1 MTRRPNIVLVMS
13 DQQRMDSLACYGNC
27 FTQTPATTAMAQAG
41 LCFDAALT
49 PWPVCTPARGTAWT
63 GTYPTTHGL
72 IDNLYGIDN
81 AFATHAAVRETVWD
95 HLQGGG
101 YRTAHFGKWHLGEA
115 QPPFFDHWQESFNSR
130 RGHWID
136 GKLDGA
142 YRPDRATDAAT
153 DFIADQAGSET
164 PFAMILSFY
173 PPHDPYSAPRQFYA
187 PYRGR
192 GVPFAGYYAAV
203 SALDHNLGRV
213 RAALSDAGL
222 TDNTVVMYFSDHGDT
237 FWYRREGEHKFV
249 CTDDALRIPLI
260 VEGPGIAPASR
271 SGLQVGL
278 QDLTPTMLDLAGV
291 DIPDSVQGRSLVPI
305 LKGAPPDGWRKGF
318 YVQNITHISAIHQ
331 RAWRTDRWK
340 LIVSANG
347 AHELYDLAADPEE
360 ELNIYLTPRED
371 GGFERFTHYPDHARD
386 IDALAA
392 DMAETA
398 QDLDDSEGAAMVA
411 ALRGDLAPRLAAVQ
425 ARLIPASCRHPRS

>member
-1 MTRRPNIVLVMS
+1 MNDRPNIVLVMT
-13 DQQRMDSLACYGNC
+13 DQQRMDSLTCYGNC
-27 FTQTPATTAMAQAG
+27 FTVTPHTSAMADAG
-41 LCFDAALT
+41 MCFDAAFT
-49 PWPVCTPARGTAWT
+49 PWPVCTPARATAWT
-63 GTYPTTHGL
+63 GVYPTTHGV
-72 IDNLYGIDN
+72 IDNLYGVDN
-81 AFATHAAVRETVWD
+81 VFATHSNVRETVWD
-95 HLQGGG
+95 HLQRGG
-101 YRTAHFGKWHLGEA
+101 YRTAHFGKWHLGEV

-136 GKLDGA
+136 GKLDGE

-153 DFIADQAGSET
+153 EWIAAQAGADA

-173 PPHDPYSAPRQFYA
+173 PPHDPYSAPERFYA

-213 RAALSDAGL
+213 RAALTDAGL
-222 TDNTVVMYFSDHGDT
+222 AENTVVLYFSDHGDT

-260 VEGPGIAPASR
+260 AEGPGISPGSR
-271 SGLQVGL
+271 ADLQVGL
-278 QDLTPTMLDLAGV
+278 QDLTPTMLELAGL
-291 DIPDSVQGRSLVPI
+291 DIQPGVQGRSLVP
-305 LKGAPPDGWRKGF
+305 LLRGDPPGEWRKGF

-347 AHELYDLAADPEE
+347 EHEFYDLATDPEE
-360 ELNIYLTPRED
+360 ELNIFLTPRPD
-371 GGFERFTHYPDHARD
+371 GGFQRFTHYPDHAPR
-386 IDALAA
+386 IDALAC

-398 QDLDDSEGAAMVA
+398 RDIADAEGQEMVA
-411 ALRGDLAPRLAAVQ
+411 ALRASLVPRLDALG
-425 ARLIPASCRHPRS
+425 ARAP